1 MAPAKK
7 SSRKSAK
14 KSAKKGKRKATPAQL
29 RALAKARK
37 MKEVRARARAA
48 PGGKG
53 PIRNRPAA
61 VRLLGPPK

>member
-7 SSRKSAK
+7 STRKSAK

-37 MKEVRARARAA
+37 MKEVRARAS

-61 VRLLGPPK
+61 RRLLGAPK

>member
-7 SSRKSAK
+7 TTRKSAK
-14 KSAKKGKRKATPAQL
+14 KSAKKGKRKATPKQL
-29 RALAKARK
+29 AALKKARK
-37 MKEVRARARAA
+37 MKEVRARAKSS

>member
-7 SSRKSAK
+7 TTRKSAK
-14 KSAKKGKRKATPAQL
+14 KSAKRGKRKATPAQL

-53 PIRNRPAA
+53 LIRNRPAA
-61 VRLLGPPK
+61 VRLLGPK